1 MRITSAS
8 TTACPKITR
17 LPSWLVPDN
26 TYYFGVDTLI
36 LVAMGRDWILKRSV
50 HPVYLYGLPALVL
63 GQASVMWIA
72 KRRPTNH
79 QLRADTS
86 KTSC

>member
-1 MRITSAS
+1 
-8 TTACPKITR
+8 
-17 LPSWLVPDN
+17 
-26 TYYFGVDTLI
+26 
-36 LVAMGRDWILKRSV
+36 MGRDWILKRSV